1 MLAIRMQ
8 RIGRKGLPQ
17 YRVVVQDSRRT
28 PSSGRVVST
37 LGSYNPHS
45 KEVILDK
52 EKSQT
57 YLNNGAQP
65 SERVVAIFKKE
76 GIKIPSW
83 IKESNKNERSVR
95 KPEKLRKN
103 QPKEEAVEAPEATAE
118 EPAAEV
124 APEEAKTE

>member
-65 SERVVAIFKKE
+65 SERVVAIFRKE

-103 QPKEEAVEAPEATAE
+103 QPKEETVEAPEAVAE
-118 EPAAEV
+118 EPTTETV
-124 APEEAKTE
+124 QEEAKAE